1 MLLTLAAIW
10 GSSFMFIKV
19 AVEELTPGEVV
30 FWRVF
35 VGAVALFPFAG
46 AVLGWRHLGAQL
58 RRYAYPLFVVA
69 IFNASIP
76 FWLLAWGEKRLD
88 SGLAAVLQAS
98 MPLFTALLALR
109 FAHGQRVTGI
119 RLVGVMVGFLGVVLL
134 VGAQPRGDVLS
145 ALAILLTAL
154 CYAGSSLYAGARLSA
169 APPMLTAFGT
179 LAIASV
185 TTLPLGLAQLPGE
198 APSWKAIGAILML
211 GAVGLSVAYLLYFA
225 LIFGAGA
232 SYAALVTYLVP
243 ALALLYGA
251 IFLDE
256 EITASALAGLG
267 LILGGVALG
276 TGTLRLPRRA
286 PVGETP

>member
-1 MLLTLAAIW
+1 
-10 GSSFMFIKV
+10 
-19 AVEELTPGEVV
+19 
-30 FWRVF
+30 
-35 VGAVALFPFAG
+35 
-46 AVLGWRHLGAQL
+46 
-58 RRYAYPLFVVA
+58 
-69 IFNASIP
+69 
-76 FWLLAWGEKRLD
+76 
-88 SGLAAVLQAS
+88 
-98 MPLFTALLALR
+98 
-109 FAHGQRVTGI
+109 
-119 RLVGVMVGFLGVVLL
+119 
-134 VGAQPRGDVLS
+134 
-145 ALAILLTAL
+145 
-154 CYAGSSLYAGARLSA
+154 
-169 APPMLTAFGT
+169 
-179 LAIASV
+179 
-185 TTLPLGLAQLPGE
+185 
-198 APSWKAIGAILML
+198 ML